1 MTLQRAFLA
10 AGLLTGGLVAI
21 AVRRRQ
27 SAAPQSQ
34 AQDFQRFSYRS
45 TWSVLSASSL
55 LSVGSAASVLSVG
68 SFASVLSIGSSNSVL
83 SIGSDGGFLSVGR
96 SRSRPERS
104 HHLILLCQIRPR
116 GIVPIA

>member
-10 AGLLTGGLVAI
+10 AGLLGGGLVAI

-27 SAAPQSQ
+27 SAAPRPH
-34 AQDFQRFSYRS
+34 RFSYRS

-96 SRSRPERS
+96 SRPRAEGPRHLRLVPKSRS
-104 HHLILLCQIRPR
+104 A
-116 GIVPIA
+116 VSA